1 MVTAAPARRASQGRT
16 VRRTRTARRSA
27 LAALAGGAAAVL
39 ALTACSSGSS
49 GGSSGSGSKAGSG
62 QTQGALILKEF
73 TNPYWISMEKSAKAE
88 AAKLGISLQVS
99 AGNSDDDT
107 SSQITQIDDAIS
119 AGDKGIIISLNGDA
133 VNSALNQAKQ
143 EGLIVV
149 AVDTPPIPASVANV
163 TYATDNTQAGTLD
176 GKWEAAKL
184 AGKRAD
190 IAMLDDLANQVI
202 TGDVDRDQGFL
213 EGMGIK
219 VGTPSVNGQEPKSGQ
234 YTGGKGGTYKI
245 SCQLATEGAQT
256 GGQSAMETCLSK
268 DSSINVVYA
277 INEPSAE
284 GAAKALA
291 AAGKKN
297 VSIVTIDGGCSNLPY
312 VTNGE
317 IGATAGQF
325 PGKMAVDGVEAIAQ
339 FAKTGKK
346 PTNQSGQDFYNTG
359 TQLYTDSPQAGVPS
373 ITAAA
378 AKTKCWGYPAH
389 DRRHLHHPPRRRPRS
404 AVRGGPGGLPP
415 PGQ

>member
-88 AAKLGISLQVS
+88 AAKLGVSLQVS

-184 AGKRAD
+184 AGKSAD

-202 TGDVDRDQGFL
+202 TVDVDRDHGFL

-219 VGTPSVNGQEPKSGQ
+219 VGNPSVNGQEPKSGQ

-245 SCQLATEGAQT
+245 S
-256 GGQSAMETCLSK
+256 
-268 DSSINVVYA
+268 SS
-277 INEPSAE
+277 
-284 GAAKALA
+284 
-291 AAGKKN
+291 
-297 VSIVTIDGGCSNLPY
+297 
-312 VTNGE
+312 
-317 IGATAGQF
+317 
-325 PGKMAVDGVEAIAQ
+325 
-339 FAKTGKK
+339 
-346 PTNQSGQDFYNTG
+346 
-359 TQLYTDSPQAGVPS
+359 
-373 ITAAA
+373 
-378 AKTKCWGYPAH
+378 W
-389 DRRHLHHPPRRRPRS
+389 PPRGPRP
-404 AVRGGPGGLPP
+404 AAGGPGRPPCPRTPP
-415 PGQ
+415 PT